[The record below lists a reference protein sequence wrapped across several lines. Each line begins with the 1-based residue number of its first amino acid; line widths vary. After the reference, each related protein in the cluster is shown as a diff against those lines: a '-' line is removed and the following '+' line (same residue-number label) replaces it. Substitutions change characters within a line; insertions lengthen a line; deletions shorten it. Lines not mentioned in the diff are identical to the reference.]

1 MIPSPTL
8 LARSA
13 AAIAVLLFTG
23 ACGPAAPTPRSAP
36 TPTPDGSDPALP
48 PIPRVTGPL
57 EVRVAYPSEGATL
70 GTRDSTFIFGS
81 VGTGEATLTINGA
94 PVEVAPNGA
103 FLGFLPVPADG
114 VYQLTA
120 RAGGET
126 ATLTR
131 RVELPATGGATE
143 SGLRVVPGSL
153 TPATSIVEM
162 EGSPVEVRLRASSGA
177 TARLILPGGASYPL
191 VERVAHDR
199 TEGFM
204 LQRRERAG
212 GVAEY
217 AGTFPARALRG
228 GAGGAFVE
236 LVSGTDTVRV
246 PLESDVSVLPR
257 HAPRVGVAASPRADG
272 TLIGTAMPGGG
283 TPYHWFFPNGAV
295 LTITGTYGG
304 QHRVSLTDELD
315 VWVDTAHV
323 DLAPAGTPPPVGTV
337 GTVRAVT
344 APGHVDVRLSTS
356 ARLPFRVDP
365 GERGLTVSVY
375 GAETRTNW
383 MQYADTH
390 DELIERMDWEQR
402 ADDLYRLR
410 IELSEPLWGYLA
422 FYDEAGNLVVRVRRP
437 PAIDPAN
444 PLRGLYVGV
453 DAGHPPGGAIGPTGY
468 TEAEA
473 NLAISKH
480 LVAML
485 RERGAR
491 VLETR
496 PTDAAVGLGERPIMA
511 TDSSVHVLVS
521 VHNNAFADGVNPWEN
536 NGTSVF
542 YNQAHSL
549 DLARAFQRELL
560 AEFRL
565 RDIGISRADLALV
578 RPTWMPS
585 ALTETMFLM
594 IPRQEAALRDPAV
607 QERIA
612 RAHLRALETFLR
624 GRSAADP

>member
-1 MIPSPTL
+1 MTRFT
-8 LARSA
+8 ATSA
-13 AAIAVLLFTG
+13 LILFAAG
-23 ACGPAAPTPRSAP
+23 CGPAMPAPASGPM
-36 TPTPDGSDPALP
+36 PTPDGSNPALP
-48 PIPRVTGPL
+48 AIPRVTGTL
-57 EVRVAYPSEGATL
+57 DIQVAYPSEGATL
-70 GTRDSTFIFGS
+70 TTRDSNFIFGS

-94 PVEVAPNGA
+94 AVDVAPNGT
-103 FLGFLPVPADG
+103 FLGFVPVPSDG
-114 VYQLTA
+114 IYNLSA
-120 RAGGET
+120 SAGGQT
-126 ATLTR
+126 ASLTR
-131 RVELPATGGATE
+131 TVELPALGGVTP

-153 TPATSIVEM
+153 TPAATIVEM
-162 EGSPVEVRLRASSGA
+162 EGDPVEVRLRATSGA
-177 TARLILPGGASYPL
+177 TARLILPDGTSYPL
-191 VERVAHDR
+191 VERVAHNQ

-217 AGTFPARALRG
+217 AGTFPALALRG
-228 GAGGAFVE
+228 GAGGAVIE

-304 QHRVSLTDELD
+304 QHRVALTDELD
-315 VWVDTAHV
+315 VWVDTAQV
-323 DLAPAGTPPPVGTV
+323 DLAPVGTPRPVGTV
-337 GTVRAVT
+337 GTVRAVS
-344 APGHVDVRLSTS
+344 APGYVDVRLSTS

-365 GERGLTVSVY
+365 REDGLTVSVY

-383 MQYADTH
+383 MQYADTYDH
-390 DELIERMDWEQR
+390 LIDRMDWEQR
-402 ADDLYRLR
+402 ADDLYRLE
-410 IELSEPLWGYLA
+410 IDLSEPLWGYLA
-422 FYDEAGNLVVRVRRP
+422 FYDETGNLVIRVRRP

-444 PLRGLYVGV
+444 PLRGLYIGV
-453 DAGHPPGGAIGPTGY
+453 DAGHPPGGAIGPSGY

-473 NLAISKH
+473 NLAISER

-485 RERGAR
+485 HERGAR

-496 PTDAAVGLGERPIMA
+496 PTNEAVGLGDRPMMA

-542 YNQAHSL
+542 YNQAQSL

-560 AEFRL
+560 SEFRL

-594 IPRQEAALRDPAV
+594 IPQQEAALRDPAV

-624 GRSAADP
+624 GRSAAVP